1 MKSAMKY
8 WLKFWMST
16 LAAVALLTV
25 FVAAQSSYQTPPPP
39 YGKHK
44 RLKPKLQLSPAP
56 APYHLASPCD
66 LQHPVLTLFLQVR
79 NVGDAPSSRTRII
92 AIDKSLAPA
101 WEIQTSLPTL
111 AAGESATVNI
121 LVAAYSPP
129 AAMAG
134 SHIFRFT
141 VENLQAGPAPE
152 LRVAIPPGFCGA
164 ALKPGAKK

>member
-1 MKSAMKY
+1 MKFC
-8 WLKFWMST
+8 LKSWMST
-16 LAAVALLTV
+16 LAGAALLGG
-25 FVAAQSSYQTPPPP
+25 FVAAQSSHQTAPPP

-44 RLKPKLQLSPAP
+44 RLEPKLQLSPALP
-56 APYHLASPCD
+56 SYRLASPCD
-66 LQHPVLTLFLQVR
+66 LQHPVLTLFLRVR

-92 AIDKSLAPA
+92 AIDKSLAPT
-101 WEIQTSLPTL
+101 WEIQTALPTL

-152 LRVAIPPGFCGA
+152 LRVAIPAGFCGA
-164 ALKPGAKK
+164 GLKPGGNK